1 MKLKSLFSMAGMSF
15 LAVAAL
21 PAQLTAQVAAATPA
35 QSGGPSHYNLTDL
48 GPVGP
53 PPGQPEHLTNNG
65 FISGGAADNNA
76 EHAVLWY
83 RRWKLDIGTP
93 GLGGAN
99 SIAFGVN
106 QWAQAVGE
114 ADTHRPDPNGEDF
127 CGFAFLGFPSG
138 ATCLPFVRQR
148 GVMRPL
154 PTLTDRNGQHGNNGA
169 ANQINSRGEVAGLAE
184 NATLD
189 STCPAYDPSN
199 GQSQKRQTKPVTWRQ
214 GRIQELPTI
223 GGDPDG
229 NALAINE
236 NGLMAGTSGDCSAF
250 NPATYFNIQPV
261 HAILWENGRANDL
274 GSLGGVSGG
283 IALGINNRGDVVGGS
298 DVKGDTTSYGFLWTK
313 ERGKMQGLVPF
324 GEDGFST
331 AIAVNDSREVTGVSI
346 DSTGNLRAV
355 LWLHEEPIDLNT
367 LVPST
372 SGLYLL
378 LACSVNDSGQIVGLA
393 VDSNGVFHGYLAT
406 PRGDRDGHD
415 AALDGPVTLSDN
427 VREMVRKQ
435 LHFGHSAP
443 GSTKTT
449 P

>member
-1 MKLKSLFSMAGMSF
+1 MKLKALFSVAGVSLFTMAAM
-15 LAVAAL
+15 
-21 PAQLTAQVAAATPA
+21 PAQLAAQGGIATPEH
-35 QSGGPSHYNLTDL
+35 SVGPHHYNLTDL
-48 GPVGP
+48 GVVGP
-53 PPGQPEHLTNNG
+53 TPGQPIHITNNG
-65 FISGGAADNNA
+65 FISGGAANDNT
-76 EHAVLWY
+76 EHATLWY
-83 RRWKLDIGTP
+83 KRWKLDIGVP

-99 SIAFGVN
+99 STAFGVN

-138 ATCLPFVRQR
+138 TTCLPFMWQR

-154 PTLTDRNGQHGNNGA
+154 PTLKDRNGQHGNNGA
-169 ANQINSRGEVAGLAE
+169 ANQINSHGEVAGLSE
-184 NATLD
+184 NTMPD
-189 STCPAYDPSN
+189 STCPAYDPSK
-199 GQSQKRQTKPVTWRQ
+199 GQSQKLQQKPVIWRN
-214 GRIQELPTI
+214 GRVYELLTI
-223 GGDPDG
+223 GSDPDG
-229 NALAINE
+229 VALAINE
-236 NGLMAGTSGDCSAF
+236 NGLMAGTSGDCSPF
-250 NPATYFNIQPV
+250 SPATYLNIQPV
-261 HAILWENGRANDL
+261 HAVLWENGRANDL

-298 DVKGDTTSYGFLWTK
+298 DVKGDTTSHGFLWTK

-324 GEDGFST
+324 GEDVFST
-331 AIAVNDSREVTGVSI
+331 AIAVNDSRDATGVSI

-355 LWLHEEPIDLNT
+355 VWLHESPHDLNT

-378 LACSVNDSGQIVGLA
+378 LACGVNDSGQIIGLA

-406 PRGDRDGHD
+406 PRGDRDDHD
-415 AALDGPVTLSDN
+415 AALDGPMKLSDN

-435 LHFGHSAP
+435 LHFDHIAP
-443 GSTKTT
+443 DSTKTA